1 MCPMP
6 TIKNKKC
13 QPNQKAL
20 IHLWCNGA
28 ETEMTCPASV
38 STAKI
43 GGTTALYSYNARIA
57 MRQEVNGQAA
67 FVVSSHGYSV
77 TTSKHQGKVQ
87 NYIPL
92 PFRMSHYDMNSE
104 FDALPIPE
112 QFATFEKCFS
122 ERLKDKQLSLVFTAP
137 SRSIGFGNDFY
148 SAQMEWVREQVKPL
162 ANPRVSRFGLHQV
175 WQIYSEYLKAEVFR
189 RKFCKGYPKQNVKD
203 IKKIITGYL
212 ERLFNRKAKEAAER
226 EEYFKKVKRI
236 AVLYSE
242 DLKIAHG
249 QILET
254 LVTDADGWRKFEKR
268 SDGMFD
274 KRQQIIGTI
283 KENICKVQ
291 KVEYTALMSEWE
303 DLQGIDFQTEVRKR
317 TGTLLRFNPDEGD
330 IESNRGARLPETL
343 CKALWKRYGGKV
355 QDTEK
360 SLPVEGLP
368 IALGNFN
375 WTASADGNLTIGC
388 HIIPASEVIAL
399 AMGRDW

>member
-6 TIKNKKC
+6 TTKTKKC

-43 GGTTALYSYNARIA
+43 GGTTALYSYQARIA
-57 MRQEVNGQAA
+57 MRQETKGQAA
-67 FVVSSHGYSV
+67 FVVSSHGYSI
-77 TTSKHQGKVQ
+77 TTSKHQNKVQ

-92 PFRMSHYDMNSE
+92 PFRMSHYDMYSN
-104 FDALPIPE
+104 FDALPIAE
-112 QFATFEKCFS
+112 QFATFEKRFA

-148 SAQMEWVREQVKPL
+148 GEQIKSVSEQVKHL
-162 ANPRVSRFGLHQV
+162 ANPRVKRFGLHQV
-175 WQIYSEYLKAEVFR
+175 WEIYSEYLKAEVFR
-189 RKFCKGYPKQNVKD
+189 RKFCKGYQKQNVKD

-212 ERLFNRKAKEAAER
+212 ERLFDRKAKVAAEWA
-226 EEYFKKVKRI
+226 EYYKKVKRI
-236 AVLYSE
+236 AALYSE
-242 DLKIAHG
+242 DLKG
-249 QILET
+249 YWEQIVRT
-254 LVTDADGWRKFEKR
+254 LVDEADCWRKFEKR
-268 SDGMFD
+268 SDEMFD

-283 KENICKVQ
+283 KQNICKVH
-291 KVEYTALMSEWE
+291 KVEYTDLLSEWE
-303 DLQGIDFQTEVRKR
+303 DLQGITFQTETRKR
-317 TGTLLRFNPDEGD
+317 TGTLLRFNPDGD

-360 SLPVEGLP
+360 GLPVEGLP
-368 IALGNFN
+368 IALGNYN